1 MTGASEATVLVVDD
15 EPAILELVRFTLER
29 DGYRMVV
36 ASEGWE
42 ALDVAR
48 REHPDLVIL
57 DLMLPGLSGF
67 ELCRALRAEMDV
79 AVIMLTA
86 RKEEADRVAGL
97 ELGADD
103 YVTKP
108 FSPRELAARV
118 KAVLRRVPRRSEP
131 TDASGRD
138 PTPQAGLVLDATRR
152 RVWVDGLEVDL
163 TYTEFELLKTLS
175 SAPGRVFSR
184 EDLLLR
190 VWGTDYLGDSRTV
203 DVHIRHVREKL
214 HDDSTQ
220 ARFVETVR
228 GVGYR
233 FREA

>member
-1 MTGASEATVLVVDD
+1 MSEPTVLVVDD
-15 EPAILELVRFTLER
+15 EAAILELVRFTLER
-29 DGYRMVV
+29 DGYRLLV
-36 ASEGWE
+36 AADGWG
-42 ALDVAR
+42 ALEIAR

-57 DLMLPGLSGF
+57 DVMLPGLTGL
-67 ELCRALRAEMDV
+67 ELCRALRAEMDL

-86 RKEEADRVAGL
+86 RKEESDRVAGL

-118 KAVLRRVPRRSEP
+118 KAVLRR
-131 TDASGRD
+131 SGRRED
-138 PTPQAGLVLDATRR
+138 PGAAQGPVRDGLLLDAERR
-152 RVWVDGLEVDL
+152 RVWLDGEEIEL

-175 SAPGRVFSR
+175 GTPGRVFSR
-184 EDLLLR
+184 EDLLMR
-190 VWGTDYLGDSRTV
+190 VWGTDFLGDSRTV

-214 HDDSTQ
+214 HEDTAR
-220 ARFVETVR
+220 ARFIETVR

>member
-1 MTGASEATVLVVDD
+1 VSDATVLVVDD
-15 EPAILELVRFTLER
+15 EAAILELVRFTLER
-29 DGYRMVV
+29 DGYRLVV
-36 ASEGWE
+36 ASDGWE

-57 DLMLPGLSGF
+57 DLMLPGLSGL

-86 RKEEADRVAGL
+86 RKDEADRVQGL

-118 KAVLRRVPRRSEP
+118 KAVLRRAARRP
-131 TDASGRD
+131 DDRAA
-138 PTPQAGLVLDATRR
+138 PKPAMGLLLDADRR
-152 RVWVDGLEVDL
+152 RVWVDGEEVEL
-163 TYTEFELLKTLS
+163 TYTEFELLRTLS
-175 SAPGRVFSR
+175 GTPGRVFSR
-184 EDLLLR
+184 EDLLLN
-190 VWGTDYLGDSRTV
+190 VWGTDFLGDSRTV
-203 DVHIRHVREKL
+203 DVHIRHLREKL
-214 HDDSTQ
+214 HDDSTR
-220 ARFVETVR
+220 ARFIETVR

>member
-1 MTGASEATVLVVDD
+1 VLVVDD
-15 EPAILELVRFTLER
+15 EAAILELVRFTLER
-29 DGYRMVV
+29 DGYRLLV
-36 ASEGWE
+36 AADGWE
-42 ALDVAR
+42 ALEVAR

-57 DLMLPGLSGF
+57 DVMLPGLTGL
-67 ELCRALRAEMDV
+67 ELCRALRAEMDL

-86 RKEEADRVAGL
+86 RKEESDRVAGL

-118 KAVLRRVPRRSEP
+118 KAVLRRSSRREDP
-131 TDASGRD
+131 GATPGPVRD
-138 PTPQAGLVLDATRR
+138 GLLLDAERR
-152 RVWVDGLEVDL
+152 RVWLDGEEIEL

-175 SAPGRVFSR
+175 GTPGRVFSR
-184 EDLLLR
+184 EDLLMR
-190 VWGTDYLGDSRTV
+190 VWGTDFLGDSRTV

-214 HDDSTQ
+214 HEDTAR
-220 ARFVETVR
+220 ARFIETVR

>member
-1 MTGASEATVLVVDD
+1 MLVVDD
-15 EPAILELVRFTLER
+15 EAAIGELVRFTLER
-29 DGYRMVV
+29 DGYKVLV
-36 ASEGWE
+36 AEDGWA

-48 REHPDLVIL
+48 RDRPDLVIL
-57 DLMLPGLSGF
+57 DLMLPGLSGL

-86 RKEEADRVAGL
+86 RKEESDRVAGL

-118 KAVLRRVPRRSEP
+118 KAVLRR
-131 TDASGRD
+131 SGRRD
-138 PTPQAGLVLDATRR
+138 EGPAPARPGLVLDAERR
-152 RVWVDGLEVDL
+152 RVWVDGEEIEL

-175 SAPGRVFSR
+175 GTPGRVFSR
-184 EDLLLR
+184 EDLLMR
-190 VWGTDYLGDSRTV
+190 VWGTDFLGDSRTV

-214 HDDSTQ
+214 REDSAR
-220 ARFVETVR
+220 ARFIETVR

-233 FREA
+233 FRES